1 MVAAGE
7 GAGEAAAG
15 EGEGAGEAEGE
26 AAESDGKSV
35 LACMGTVCDAPTPG
49 RFGGAVGSFVLTPT
63 LSLSPSRAHTG
74 RDACNMLCVVSMLP
88 IVFIAPPSRAPMVS
102 SRPSSVASRGAGR
115 GSRHGQLLIGERS
128 VQEKFAKVAVAWEGF
143 LKTRTATANEVA
155 DSPSATQAVATPAAD
170 VVEDRGAADLAA
182 AATALRE
189 EEETSRDEA
198 ARLAQMIEELEARLA
213 TEAAEAEE
221 SAAVDEMV
229 VAEAGEAVAAAEAVV
244 AKARVAAL
252 EKVEETSRNEAAR
265 LAEVIKEAEARLA
278 AEVAEAEESAAA
290 DERVVAEATEAVA
303 AAEAVVAMVGEA
315 REAMEERKVAE
326 TSGDGVAGS
335 RAPWFRALL
344 RRIRK

>member
-1 MVAAGE
+1 MLLSAA
-7 GAGEAAAG
+7 
-15 EGEGAGEAEGE
+15 
-26 AAESDGKSV
+26 
-35 LACMGTVCDAPTPG
+35 
-49 RFGGAVGSFVLTPT
+49 
-63 LSLSPSRAHTG
+63 SL
-74 RDACNMLCVVSMLP
+74 LP
-88 IVFIAPPSRAPMVS
+88 IVFIVPPSRAPTVS
-102 SRPSSVASRGAGR
+102 SRPFSVASRGAGR
-115 GSRHGQLLIGERS
+115 GSRHGKILIGERS
-128 VQEKFAKVAVAWEGF
+128 VQEKFARVAVAWEGF

-155 DSPSATQAVATPAAD
+155 GSPSATQAVTTPAAD
-170 VVEDRGAADLAA
+170 VVEDRAVADMAA

-303 AAEAVVAMVGEA
+303 AAEAVVAMVAEA
-315 REAMEERKVAE
+315 REAMEERQAAE
-326 TSGDGVAGS
+326 TSREDEEVAGA
-335 RAPWFRALL
+335 RAPWYRALF
-344 RRIRK
+344 RRSRG

>member
-1 MVAAGE
+1 MLL
-7 GAGEAAAG
+7 
-15 EGEGAGEAEGE
+15 
-26 AAESDGKSV
+26 S
-35 LACMGTVCDAPTPG
+35 
-49 RFGGAVGSFVLTPT
+49 AV
-63 LSLSPSRAHTG
+63 SL
-74 RDACNMLCVVSMLP
+74 LP
-88 IVFIAPPSRAPMVS
+88 IVFIVPRAPTVS
-102 SRPSSVASRGAGR
+102 SRPSSVASRVAGR

-143 LKTRTATANEVA
+143 LKARTATANEVA
-155 DSPSATQAVATPAAD
+155 GSPSATPPSPAAD
-170 VVEDRGAADLAA
+170 VVEDRAVADMAA

-303 AAEAVVAMVGEA
+303 AAEAVVAMVAEA
-315 REAMEERKVAE
+315 REAMEERRAAE
-326 TSGDGVAGS
+326 TSREDEAAGA
-335 RAPWFRALL
+335 RAPWFRRLF
-344 RRIRK
+344 RRSRG